1 MITIQVTAEEVS
13 GISSDK
19 VSYQSDKCKNAFAD
33 ILYRVRGS
41 ICFQA
46 VFFVLF
52 SFLEFIALE
61 QFFKTSVLDFD
72 IMIILKNVLIIGFFN
87 LFLAGLFHSIRLPLM
102 LSAIFFTLL
111 GIANYF
117 VISFRGYGIVFLD
130 IYAVK
135 TAAGV
140 AGGYSYQVEQHFIWA
155 LLLNFVLLGMCFL
168 LPKRRHAYRHP
179 KYMLISLLG
188 MAASVFFFFWIDS
201 DTIFFKDVSH
211 LTWDHNIG
219 MKNYGYVLYF
229 CSNGGKVTV
238 KKPRGY
244 SVEKVDSIL
253 SKYAEKSTVA
263 AKTQNPNLIMIM
275 NESFADLNVLGR
287 VATNR
292 EVLSF
297 YNSLTENTIKGYAE
311 SSVYGGYTAN
321 SEFEFLTGCT
331 KAFLPGNPYLQY
343 LDDYVPSLVKNL
355 KKQAGYKEAVA
366 VHPYYPSG
374 YNRNRVYPLLGFD
387 RFLSLEDFGNEK
399 PVRKFVGDL
408 ENYQKIEELYEQKE
422 KGSSL
427 CIFNVTMQNHNP
439 YDDAAYKFENPVS
452 VMNFSATASVNQYLS
467 LLKMSDDALKQLITY
482 FQNVDEP
489 TVIVFFGDHQPH
501 LPDGFYEEVMGAV
514 PDLFTREQ
522 TMQKYLVPFFIW
534 ANYDIPEQ
542 EVGRI
547 SLNYLSSL
555 VLQTAG
561 LQLSNYN
568 RYLLELHQKL
578 PSISANGYYDAEGEL
593 HDYSEENENP
603 EYRKL
608 LDEYEMV
615 QYHYLFD
622 GENRLEK
629 HFEVVDKSIGK

>member
-1 MITIQVTAEEVS
+1 MTAITTPIMAGEAS
-13 GISSDK
+13 GTSSDRDSK
-19 VSYQSDKCKNAFAD
+19 RPGRRKSTPAD
-33 ILYRVRGS
+33 FLRKVRGS
-41 ICFQA
+41 VCFQA

-52 SFLEFIALE
+52 SLLEFIALE
-61 QFFKTSVLDFD
+61 LFFKVPVWDFSLE
-72 IMIILKNVLIIGFFN
+72 IILKNVLIIAFFN
-87 LFLAGLFHSIRLPLM
+87 LFLMGLFHAIRLPLM
-102 LSAIFFTLL
+102 ISAALFTLL

-130 IYAVK
+130 LYAVS

-140 AGGYSYQVEQHFIWA
+140 AGGYHYQVEQYFIGA
-155 LLLNFVLLGMCFL
+155 LSLNAFLFGMCFL

-179 KYMLISLLG
+179 KYMLVSLLG

-201 DTIFFKDVSH
+201 DTVFFKDVSH

-229 CSNGGKVTV
+229 CSNGGMATV
-238 KKPRGY
+238 EKPQGY
-244 SVEKVDSIL
+244 SVEKVDRIL
-253 SKYAEKSTVA
+253 SRYEQKDNTAKHTKS
-263 AKTQNPNLIMIM
+263 PNLIMVM
-275 NESFADLNVLGR
+275 NESFADLSVLGR
-287 VATNR
+287 VSTNR

-343 LDDYVPSLVKNL
+343 LDDYVPSLVTNL
-355 KKQAGYKEAVA
+355 KKQGGYKEAVA

-387 RFLSLEDFGNEK
+387 RFLSLEDFENNK

-422 KGSSL
+422 QGSSL
-427 CIFNVTMQNHNP
+427 CVFNVTMQNHNP
-439 YDDAAYKFENPVS
+439 YDDVAYKFENPVS
-452 VMNFSATASVNQYLS
+452 VTNFSTTASVNQYLS
-467 LLKMSDDALKQLITY
+467 LLKMSDDALRQLITY
-482 FQNVDEP
+482 FQDVEEP
-489 TVIVFFGDHQPH
+489 TIIVFFGDHQPH
-501 LPDGFYEEVMGAV
+501 LPDGFYKEVMGAV

-522 TMQKYLVPFFIW
+522 TMQKYLVPFLIW
-534 ANYDIPEQ
+534 ANYDIQEQ
-542 EVGRI
+542 DVGKV

-555 VLQTAG
+555 MLQAAG
-561 LQLSNYN
+561 LQMSNYN
-568 RYLLELHQKL
+568 RYLLDLHDKL
-578 PSISANGYYDAEGEL
+578 PSVSANGFYDTEGEL
-593 HDYSEENENP
+593 HDYGEEDGNT
-603 EYRKL
+603 EYKRL
-608 LDEYEMV
+608 LEEYEMV

-622 GENRLEK
+622 GKNRLEK
-629 HFEVVDKSIGK
+629 HFMKINF

>member
-1 MITIQVTAEEVS
+1 
-13 GISSDK
+13 
-19 VSYQSDKCKNAFAD
+19 
-33 ILYRVRGS
+33 
-41 ICFQA
+41 
-46 VFFVLF
+46 VFF

-61 QFFKTSVLDFD
+61 QFFKVSILDYSF
-72 IMIILKNVLIIGFFN
+72 MIILKNVLIISFFN
-87 LFLAGLFHSIRLPLM
+87 LFLTGLFHGIRLPLM
-102 LSAIFFTLL
+102 LSSAYFTLL

-130 IYAVK
+130 LYAVK

-140 AGGYSYQVEQHFIWA
+140 AGEYSYHVEQHFIEA
-155 LLLNFVLLGMCFL
+155 LLLNLVLFGMCFL
-168 LPKRRHAYRHP
+168 LPKRKHAYRHP

-188 MAASVFFFFWIDS
+188 MAASVFFFFWIHS
-201 DTIFFKDVSH
+201 DTTFFKDVSH

-229 CSNGGKVTV
+229 CSNSGKATV
-238 KKPRGY
+238 KKPQGY
-244 SVEKVDSIL
+244 SVEKADRIL
-253 SKYAEKSTVA
+253 SRYEKKNTVH
-263 AKTQNPNLIMIM
+263 KNTQNPNLIMIM
-275 NESFADLNVLGR
+275 NESFADLNVLGK

-292 EVLSF
+292 EVLPF
-297 YNSLTENTIKGYAE
+297 YTSLTKNTLKGYAE

-343 LDDYVPSLVKNL
+343 LDDYIPSLITNL
-355 KKQAGYKEAVA
+355 KKQAGYREAVA

-387 RFLSLEDFGNEK
+387 RFLSIEDFENDK

-427 CIFNVTMQNHNP
+427 CVFNVTMQNHNP
-439 YDDAAYKFENPVS
+439 YNDAAYKFENPVS
-452 VMNFSATASVNQYLS
+452 VVNFSAKASVNQYLS

-482 FQNVDEP
+482 FDNVEEP

-501 LPDGFYEEVMGAV
+501 LPDEFYKKVLGTV
-514 PDLFTREQ
+514 PDLFTQEQ
-522 TMQKYLVPFFIW
+522 AMQKYLVPFLIW
-534 ANYDIPEQ
+534 ASYDIPEQ
-542 EVGRI
+542 EIGKI

-561 LQLSNYN
+561 LEMSNYN
-568 RYLLELHQKL
+568 RYLLDLHQKL
-578 PSISANGYYDAEGEL
+578 PSISANGYYDAEGKL
-593 HDYSEENENP
+593 HDYKEKNENP
-603 EYRKL
+603 EYRRL
-608 LDEYEMV
+608 LKEYEFV

-622 GENRLEK
+622 EKNRLEK
-629 HFEVVDKSIGK
+629 HFVVVDKSS